1 MAVITWM
8 CVQINYDYSVSVLEI
23 EFNKSD
29 LTQFQPIYD
38 ETYEMISL
46 GVHFPPFFP
55 PEFILG
61 SFLCSDSVLNS
72 NCETVQVDHYTEIA
86 SHNFSEHRW
95 SAIGNANFNI
105 IHLYANSVTY
115 LMGKIVIFW

>member
-1 MAVITWM
+1 M

-46 GVHFPPFFP
+46 GVRFQRFFP
-55 PEFILG
+55 PEFILS
-61 SFLCSDSVLNS
+61 SFFVS
-72 NCETVQVDHYTEIA
+72 NWICETVQVDHYTEIA
-86 SHNFSEHRW
+86 SHNFWEHRW

-115 LMGKIVIFW
+115 LMGKIVIFG